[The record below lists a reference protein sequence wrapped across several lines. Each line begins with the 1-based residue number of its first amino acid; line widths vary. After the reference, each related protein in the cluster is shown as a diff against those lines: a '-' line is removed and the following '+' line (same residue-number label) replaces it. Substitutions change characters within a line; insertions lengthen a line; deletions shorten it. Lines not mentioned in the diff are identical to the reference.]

1 MFENIKE
8 IFGKKPIIGS
18 NVFVAES
25 ANVMGEVNI
34 AEESSVWFQTVIRG
48 DVDSISIGHKTNIQD
63 LSMLHVSK
71 GHPLRIGNCV
81 TVGHHV
87 VLHGCIVND
96 FCLIGIGAIINDGA
110 IIGTGSVVAAGSLIP
125 PGKVYPENS
134 LIMGSPAKVKREL
147 TEDERKTYHNHYL
160 KYVETKNLYL
170 GQR

>member
-1 MFENIKE
+1 MPLYSYKNYRPEVGEGVFIA
-8 IFGKKPIIGS
+8 PSAQVIGRTS
-18 NVFVAES
+18 LGN
-25 ANVMGEVNI
+25 N
-34 AEESSVWFQTVIRG
+34 SSVWFGVVIRG
-48 DVDSISIGHKTNIQD
+48 DVNKISIGENTNIQD